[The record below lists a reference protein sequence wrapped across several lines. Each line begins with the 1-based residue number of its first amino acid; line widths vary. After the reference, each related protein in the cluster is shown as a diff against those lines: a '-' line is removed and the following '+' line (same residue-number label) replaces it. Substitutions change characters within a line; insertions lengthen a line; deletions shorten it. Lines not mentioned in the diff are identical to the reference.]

1 MKSADKSGS
10 VHKLTFLSLS
20 LFLFKMMMDE
30 LRFKSKYW
38 LFFFN
43 IKITNFCWHDW
54 HIQAGKVTL
63 KAGKICE
70 KQHGTSDQTSF
81 LFYQKLQKINATIAK
96 KNISCFEM
104 NFPRKFFQFLVIF
117 WNSTH
122 FFFKKKILKIFCLIL
137 NDSPSFLELIF
148 FCTILKHICLLTA
161 QLMIQITAKKSFKR
175 RDKSGI

>member
-96 KNISCFEM
+96 KKYFMFLDEFPPQILSISC
-104 NFPRKFFQFLVIF
+104 NFLKLNTFFFQ
-117 WNSTH
+117 
-122 FFFKKKILKIFCLIL
+122 KKILK
-137 NDSPSFLELIF
+137 F
-148 FCTILKHICLLTA
+148 FA
-161 QLMIQITAKKSFKR
+161 WF
-175 RDKSGI
+175 

>member
-96 KNISCFEM
+96 KKYFMFLDEFPPQILSISC
-104 NFPRKFFQFLVIF
+104 NFLKLNTFFFQKKNPKNFLLDFKWFPLIF
-117 WNSTH
+117 RIN
-122 FFFKKKILKIFCLIL
+122 FFLYYFKAHLSFNCSINDTDYCKKIF
-137 NDSPSFLELIF
+137 
-148 FCTILKHICLLTA
+148 
-161 QLMIQITAKKSFKR
+161 
-175 RDKSGI
+175 

>member
-70 KQHGTSDQTSF
+70 KQHGTSDQTRPP
-81 LFYQKLQKINATIAK
+81 FYSIKSCKKSTQPLQKK
-96 KNISCFEM
+96 KIFHVHEILSISC
-104 NFPRKFFQFLVIF
+104 NFLKLTTFSFQ
-117 WNSTH
+117 
-122 FFFKKKILKIFCLIL
+122 KILKIFCLIL

-148 FCTILKHICLLTA
+148 FYYFKAHLSFNCSINDTDYC
-161 QLMIQITAKKSFKR
+161 KKIF
-175 RDKSGI
+175 